1 MFKVWYRDFK
11 VWTRYFTSSFVAN
24 LGEPILYLLAIGFG
38 LGRYVASFDGL
49 SYAEFIAPALVVVSV
64 MNTASFETTFS
75 SYTRMAVQKTFD
87 AIAATPLTFRQIVR
101 GEILW
106 AASKACFSSMVI
118 FGVVAAF
125 GLVKT
130 PWAFAVVLICA
141 VQGILFASL
150 GILATA
156 FAKSYEMFN
165 YYFTLFISPMFLFSG
180 TFFPLGGLPDWV
192 YAVAWAM
199 PLTHAVAGAREIF
212 QGPPGPVFF
221 KSLLWLG
228 IAAAL
233 VSWAAVRK
241 MEKRLFV

>member
-11 VWTRYFTSSFVAN
+11 VWTRYFTSSLVAN
-24 LGEPILYLLAIGFG
+24 LGEPFLYLLAIGFG
-38 LGRYVASFDGL
+38 LGRYVTQFNGL

-64 MNTASFETTFS
+64 MNASSFETTFS

-87 AIAATPLTFRQIVR
+87 AIAATPLTFRQIVC

-118 FGVVAAF
+118 FLVVAAF

-130 PWAFAVVLICA
+130 PWALSVIFICVVE
-141 VQGILFASL
+141 GILFSSL
-150 GILATA
+150 GMLATA
-156 FAKSYEMFN
+156 LAKSYEMFN

-180 TFFPLGGLPDWV
+180 TFFPLSGLPDWV
-192 YAVAWAM
+192 YGVAWAM
-199 PLTHAVAGAREIF
+199 PLTHAVAGAREVF

-221 KSLLWLG
+221 KSLVWLSV
-228 IAAAL
+228 AAAL
-233 VSWAAVRK
+233 VAWVAVRR